1 MFFNLRDPSILHTIK
16 VTHQQRK
23 HHSTV
28 ERACEIAKS
37 QITSAHL
44 DPCAYILG
52 V

>member
-1 MFFNLRDPSILHTIK
+1 MCDPSILHTIK
-16 VTHQQRK
+16 VTYQQRK
-23 HHSTV
+23 HHSIV
-28 ERACEIAKS
+28 ERACEVAKS